1 MTSNLPT
8 LADVQK
14 AAHCIA
20 GIALETPLLES
31 PVLSR
36 RLGGRL
42 FVKAENLQ
50 VTGSFK
56 LRGAAN
62 RIAALSTEEK
72 ARGVIARSSG
82 NHGLAMA
89 YCASRMGTTCVV
101 VAPDTAPA
109 VKIDSMKAFGAR
121 VVQVPMARLS
131 ETAIALAQAED
142 RVYVPPAD
150 DFHVVAGAGTVGLEI
165 ADQAER
171 AGVAVD
177 ALLTC
182 CSGGGLTA
190 GCILGL
196 SATSPTT
203 RVHAVEAVG
212 FEKMARSMAM
222 GRRVDLAPSNA
233 QSICD
238 AITGFYMAAIPFE
251 ILQPR
256 LAGTL
261 AVTDAEAC
269 EAMRVAFGEFG
280 LAIEPG
286 GAVALA
292 ALLSGRMEL
301 QGRTV
306 VATLTGRNVD
316 PTLAAS
322 ILGHA

>member
-72 ARGVIARSSG
+72 ARGVVARSSG

-131 ETAIALAQAED
+131 ETAITLAQAED

-251 ILQPR
+251 ILQPH

>member
-1 MTSNLPT
+1 MAFDLPT
-8 LADVQK
+8 LADVQA
-14 AAHCIA
+14 AAHRIA

-196 SATSPTT
+196 SGTSPTT
-203 RVHAVEAVG
+203 RIHAVEAVG

-233 QSICD
+233 RSICD

-251 ILQPR
+251 ILLPR

-280 LAIEPG
+280 LSIEPG

-316 PTLAAS
+316 PALAAS

>member
-1 MTSNLPT
+1 MASNIPT
-8 LADVQK
+8 LADVRQ
-14 AAHCIA
+14 AAHRIK

-62 RIAALSTEEK
+62 RIAALSAEERT
-72 ARGVIARSSG
+72 RGVIARSSG

-89 YCASRMGTTCVV
+89 YCAGRMGTTCVV

-109 VKIDSMKAFGAR
+109 VKIDGMKAFGAR
-121 VVQVPMARLS
+121 VVQVPMADLS
-131 ETAIALAQAED
+131 ETAIALARTED
-142 RVYVPPAD
+142 RIYVPPAD

-165 ADQAER
+165 AEQAER
-171 AGVAVD
+171 AGVTID
-177 ALLTC
+177 MLLTC

-190 GCILGL
+190 GCLLGF
-196 SATSPTT
+196 SGASPAT
-203 RVHAVEAVG
+203 RVHAVEAAG
-212 FEKMARSMAM
+212 FEKMAQSMAA
-222 GRRVDLAPSNA
+222 GARVDLAPSDA
-233 QSICD
+233 RSICD
-238 AITGFYMAAIPFE
+238 AITGFYMAALPFE
-251 ILQPR
+251 IIRPR

-261 AVTDAEAC
+261 AVTDREAC
-269 EAMRVAFGEFG
+269 EAMRIAFGEFG
-280 LAIEPG
+280 LVVEPG

-301 QGRTV
+301 QGRTA
-306 VATLTGRNVD
+306 VATLSGRNVD
-316 PTLAAS
+316 PVLAAS
-322 ILGHA
+322 ILGQA